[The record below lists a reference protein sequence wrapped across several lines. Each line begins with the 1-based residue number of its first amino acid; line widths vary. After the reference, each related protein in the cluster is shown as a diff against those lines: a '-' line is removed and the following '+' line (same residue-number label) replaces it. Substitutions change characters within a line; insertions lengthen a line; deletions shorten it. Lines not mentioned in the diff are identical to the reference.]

1 MNTVIILPTYNEREN
16 ITTMLE
22 SVSAVLK
29 TIPDMTFH
37 ILVVD
42 DMSPDGTKDVASA
55 FQKSHKNIHILSRKK
70 RVWAKRFLPA

>member
-42 DMSPDGTKDVASA
+42 DMSPDGTKDLAAA

-70 RVWAKRFLPA
+70 RA